1 MGSRKANFANNSVSL
16 GLRPSQTWLIWDNGE
31 KEMKDKQSGMPTIC
45 LSFFYPQTSI
55 LPSSPSS
62 VRDPGKKKIVSSR
75 VVREETK
82 RLLLLGLSRTAE
94 KIMVLAHLTNLKCF

>member
-1 MGSRKANFANNSVSL
+1 MGSRKANFANNFVSL

-62 VRDPGKKKIVSSR
+62 VRDPGKKKLSLP
-75 VVREETK
+75 E
-82 RLLLLGLSRTAE
+82 LLERKQRDCFCWVYLGL
-94 KIMVLAHLTNLKCF
+94 LKK